1 MQPTVKLRTEI
12 NVPKCFPKIKPET
25 KANGDAKPNNN
36 IQIIEKNYKQKDE
49 KNIMVISEAKG
60 SFGFIFNI

>member
-12 NVPKCFPKIKPET
+12 NVPKYFPKIKPET

-36 IQIIEKNYKQKDE
+36 IQIIEKITNKRTK
-49 KNIMVISEAKG
+49 KI
-60 SFGFIFNI
+60 

>member
-1 MQPTVKLRTEI
+1 MSQNI
-12 NVPKCFPKIKPET
+12 FQKIKPET

-36 IQIIEKNYKQKDE
+36 IQIIEKITNKRTK

-60 SFGFIFNI
+60 SFWLYI